1 MNVDDFDKIV
11 ERRIELIRKS
21 LVVKGREYMRGGDR
35 LSNFVNGGRLLRC
48 TPERA
53 LLGYLAKQAVSV
65 VDFVHDVEQGVVRS
79 QAEWDEKIGDC
90 VNYLILLEAVSA
102 ERRASCGSTTGS

>member
-1 MNVDDFDKIV
+1 MTVDEFDAVV
-11 ERRIELIRKS
+11 ERRLDLIRKT
-21 LVVKGREYMRGGDR
+21 LVVKGREYMWGGDR
-35 LSNFVNGGRLLRC
+35 LSNFVNGAKLLRC

-65 VDFVHDVEQGVVRS
+65 VDFVHDAEAGVQRT

-90 VNYLILLEAVSA
+90 VNYLILLEAIAA
-102 ERRASCGSTTGS
+102 EGRVK